1 MMFDPSRARYFVLI
15 TAVAGLLC
23 VSDTARAGDGATD
36 APSFFKKADPSE
48 KADGTLGPAA
58 KAAMEHGPLP
68 FSKATAAAKA
78 AADRARAEAE
88 KKGAQRPF
96 SPADLAMAGGPGGGP
111 LAPVIVAGFNKPGL
125 TPGASPCGT
134 PPDTTG
140 TIGPK
145 AYIQLVNCRAGIFN
159 RTTGALIAS
168 GTLNE
173 LADIPSTVNSFDP
186 QIIWDP
192 TTNRFYYVM
201 DSVFSVNDNR
211 LSFGFSREDNPKNV
225 TADWCHYTLSFGAR
239 FPDFP
244 KLGDSQFFAIIGVN
258 SFDSSD
264 NFLGSDLIAISK
276 PPAGTACPPVTA
288 FKIGKKLN
296 LVDSSRQKVFT
307 PVPANQTDTNAIG
320 YAVAENGAVPATKLW
335 FFSVSRNAVT
345 GAPVFGAA
353 RGLTVPLYDFPPNAS
368 QPVFPQLL
376 DTSDARN
383 TQAVQA
389 IDPGRSNKFAFWTQ
403 HTIKNGAVSAVRW
416 YEIDPVPAV
425 PALLRSGTISAPGT
439 FLFNAAISPDRRVEG
454 LNKTFGGSFVIEYS
468 VSSRVNGINPRIAAA
483 SSVNGGPLTSLLIRN
498 GVGPYKDESCI
509 APKDLICRWGDY
521 SGASPDPKP
530 DAAGSGVVWGANQ
543 FSGVVNPPANGINWR
558 TQIFA
563 VKP

>member
-1 MMFDPSRARYFVLI
+1 MMFHPSLARYFALM
-15 TAVAGLLC
+15 TAFAGLLSFSA
-23 VSDTARAGDGATD
+23 VAKAEDSAMGES
-36 APSFFKKADPSE
+36 SFFKKADPSE

-78 AADRARAEAE
+78 AADRASEEAE

-111 LAPVIVAGFNKPGL
+111 LAPLIVAGFNKPGL
-125 TPGASPCGT
+125 SPGASPCGT

-145 AYIQLVNCRAGIFN
+145 TYIQLVNCRAGLFN

-173 LADIPSTVNSFDP
+173 LADIPSTVVSFDP

-201 DSVFSVNDNR
+201 DSVFSANDNR

-225 TADWCHYTLSFGAR
+225 TADWCHYTLSFGSR

-258 SFDSSD
+258 SFGASD

-276 PPAGTACPPVTA
+276 PPSGTACPPVTA
-288 FKIGKKLN
+288 FKIGKKIN
-296 LVDSSRQKVFT
+296 LVDSSRQQVFT
-307 PVPANQTDTNAIG
+307 PVPANQIDTNATG
-320 YAVAENGAVPATKLW
+320 YAVAVNGALPAAKLW
-335 FFSVSRNAVT
+335 FFNVTRNAAT

-353 RGLTVPLYDFPPNAS
+353 RGLTVPSYTFPPNAR

-389 IDPGRSNKFAFWTQ
+389 IDPVQSNKFAFWTQ
-403 HTIKNGAVSAVRW
+403 HTIKDGTASAVRW

-425 PALLRSGTISAPGT
+425 PALLRSGTLSLPGT

-454 LNKTFGGSFVIEYS
+454 INKAFGGSFVIEYS
-468 VSSRVNGINPRIAAA
+468 ASSKVLNTSPRIIGG
-483 SSVNGGPLTSLLIRN
+483 SSVNGGALSFLLVKD
-498 GVGPYKDESCI
+498 GVGPYRDISCI
-509 APKDLICRWGDY
+509 APNDLICRWGDY
-521 SGASPDPKP
+521 SAASPDPKP
-530 DAAGSGVVWGANQ
+530 NATGSGVVWGTNQ
-543 FSGVVNPPANGINWR
+543 FSGEVNPPSNGINWR